1 MLGSVHNV
9 IQLGMDDMP
18 LYSALMDKRASTII
32 EADRAL
38 VKARE
43 LPPDEFGG
51 KLRKT
56 SANCH
61 DCGNEKGRLELSR
74 HATARDMYSY

>member
-1 MLGSVHNV
+1 MLGYFRNV
-9 IQLGMDDMP
+9 IQLAMDDMP

-38 VKARE
+38 VKAGE

-61 DCGNEKGRLELSR
+61 DCSDGKRRIELSR
-74 HATARDMYSY
+74 HATAREMYSY

>member
-1 MLGSVHNV
+1 
-9 IQLGMDDMP
+9 MDDMP

-38 VKARE
+38 VKAGE

-61 DCGNEKGRLELSR
+61 DCSKEKSLLGLIR
-74 HATARDMYSY
+74 HAHATGREMYSY

>member
-1 MLGSVHNV
+1 
-9 IQLGMDDMP
+9 MDDMP
-18 LYSALMDKRASTII
+18 LYSALVDKRASAII

-38 VKARE
+38 VKAGE

-61 DCGNEKGRLELSR
+61 DCSNEKS
-74 HATARDMYSY
+74 